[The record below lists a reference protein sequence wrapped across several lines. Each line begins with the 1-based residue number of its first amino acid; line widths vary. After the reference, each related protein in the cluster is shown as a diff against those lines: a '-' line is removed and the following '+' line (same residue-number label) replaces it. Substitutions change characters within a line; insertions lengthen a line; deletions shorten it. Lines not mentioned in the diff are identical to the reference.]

1 MVVHSVTASSIQTPA
16 IQTPANSAT
25 NPWAK
30 SLAEPTIDPAAYV
43 HSFSNIIGDVTIG
56 ADALVSPGTSI
67 RADEGTPFWIGPGT
81 TVQDGVVIH
90 GLSKGLVLGDNQ
102 RDYSVW
108 VGRGATLAHKA
119 LVHGP
124 AYVGDGCFIGFR
136 STIFNARVGTGS
148 IVMMHVLIQD
158 VEIPPGKYVP
168 SGAVIT
174 NQQQADRLPDVR
186 PEDQSFVAHI
196 IGVSQATQAG
206 YHNGAEQRCV
216 LPQTPAEQHP
226 DISIDGN
233 KQMRN
238 GSGLLSPEVV
248 AQVRSLLSQGY
259 KIGTE
264 HATPR
269 RFRTSSWQTCKPL
282 QSTGEGQVIAELE
295 ACVREHE
302 GEYVRIIG
310 IDAKARRR
318 VLEALIQRPDGKPVA
333 QGHGAAAVPSSGG
346 GRNRSSSSHVS
357 GSSWSGQIQS
367 YLNQG
372 YKVTTEYANA
382 RRFRTSSWL
391 TGTSQPSVAGL
402 QSFMA
407 EHSGEYVRAVIVD
420 PSARRRVA
428 EILVQRP
435 DGPVDS
441 SDAPATL
448 ASGATASNS
457 SGSSSHSGSSSGG
470 GDVVSQVRSILSQ
483 GCRVGVEY
491 ASPRRFKTS
500 SWQTLPMITSTS
512 DAQVMS
518 TLEGYIAD
526 HPKDYIRLIGVDI
539 KAKRRVSEILVQ
551 KP

>member
-1 MVVHSVTASSIQTPA
+1 VVVHSVTAPSVSKS
-16 IQTPANSAT
+16 ANLGA
-25 NPWAK
+25 NPWTQ
-30 SLAEPTIDPAAYV
+30 SLAEPTIDSAAYV

-67 RADEGTPFWIGPGT
+67 RADEGTPFWVGPGT
-81 TVQDGVVIH
+81 IIQDGVVVH
-90 GLSKGLVLGDNQ
+90 GLAHGRILGDNQ
-102 RDYSVW
+102 KDYSVW
-108 VGRGATLAHKA
+108 IGQGVTLAHKA

-136 STIFNARVGTGS
+136 STIFNARVGAGS

-186 PEDQSFVAHI
+186 PEDQSFVAHVVGI
-196 IGVSQATQAG
+196 SQATRAG
-206 YHNGAEQRCV
+206 YHSGAEQRCV

-269 RFRTSSWQTCKPL
+269 RFRTSSWQTCQPI
-282 QSTGEGQVIAELE
+282 QSTAEGQVVAELE

-318 VLEALIQRPDGKPVA
+318 VLESLIQRPDGKPVSTTSHSGGNA
-333 QGHGAAAVPSSGG
+333 IPANNGG
-346 GRNRSSSSHVS
+346 GRNRSNRNGSS
-357 GSSWSGQIQS
+357 GSGWSGQIQS

-372 YKVTTEYANA
+372 YRITTEHANA
-382 RRFRTSSWL
+382 RRFKTSSWL
-391 TGTSQPSVAGL
+391 TGSSQSSISGL
-402 QSFMA
+402 QSYMS
-407 EHSGEYVRAVIVD
+407 EHSGEYVRAVVVD
-420 PSARRRVA
+420 TNARRRVA

-435 DGPVDS
+435 DGPVDN

-448 ASGATASNS
+448 SDSA
-457 SGSSSHSGSSSGG
+457 SSSSNGSSGG
-470 GDVVSQVRSILSQ
+470 GSSNNGGGSGIKAQVRSILAQ
-483 GCRVGVEY
+483 GCRVGAEH

-500 SWQTLPMITSTS
+500 SWQTLPLINSTS
-512 DAQVMS
+512 ESQVMNGVE
-518 TLEGYIAD
+518 TYLRD

-539 KAKRRVSEILVQ
+539 KAKRRVTEILVH